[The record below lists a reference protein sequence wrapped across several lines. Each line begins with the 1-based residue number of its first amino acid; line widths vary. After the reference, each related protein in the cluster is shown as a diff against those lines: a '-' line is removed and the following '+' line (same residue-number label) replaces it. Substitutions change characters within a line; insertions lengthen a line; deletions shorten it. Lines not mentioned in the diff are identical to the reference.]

1 MTTPTDIAQAQ
12 LDAYN
17 AQELDTF
24 CSYFA
29 EDVVV
34 SDLNGAPS
42 LSGIAAYRAK
52 YAAVFA
58 EFPANKVQLMG
69 RIAVGNTVIDHERV
83 LRSATA
89 VPFEVAA
96 IYTFKGGK
104 IARVDFVKG

>member
-1 MTTPTDIAQAQ
+1 MATPTEIAQAQ

-17 AQELDTF
+17 TQALETF
-24 CSYFA
+24 CGYFA
-29 EDVVV
+29 DDVVV
-34 SDLNGAPS
+34 ADLNGNVS

-58 EFPANKVQLMG
+58 EFPENKVELLA

-83 LRSATA
+83 KRSPGA

-96 IYTFKGGK
+96 IYSVRDGK
-104 IARVDFVKG
+104 IVRVDFVK